1 MSKSLKNPTVLGL
14 LCLAVINACHTPI
27 THGPEQS
34 GGATP
39 LPIPTD
45 SAPQITFEAESGT
58 RYKINWPPIQGAVS
72 YRLYLNGVML
82 QDQLTIPPHF
92 FDIAH
97 LNREV
102 HRLAYE
108 GIDVSGKSL
117 GKFEQSVD
125 VSRLFPAVKTEFI
138 TIFSSKVGT
147 VTLEWPKFMGAFRYQ
162 LFLNGKIVQQNLT
175 QPEASLVLNELT
187 SKIETLAY
195 EALDQSGHSLGKFV
209 QTLEKPIEIADS
221 RVWPK
226 TERPMRSASP
236 VASQSPN
243 LIPVLELTENP
254 WVIERSGIRQA
265 KVFDDLGQPLDDV
278 RIQIRSLN
286 EKVLYRTVLKTVNG
300 VYSFK
305 NVPTGVQ
312 LEFSAEKPGYTT
324 RKKVT
329 VIGGHDHY
337 DPDKYDFGAESPS
350 QRTHNSPFYNGLSDK
365 PEVIDSNPKRN
376 GSGVSPTTDF
386 TLLFSEPMDR
396 QSVEDNFTIR
406 SFNSRLLTVDGGP
419 LPPGLI
425 DLPIPHTVKGNGTIA
440 SNFLTGNST
449 LIFDSSAFDITWNAD
464 ATQVTF
470 AFKPG
475 KALPTDRDNDLVPDY
490 NIAFKSFKTENRTIK
505 DKSGIERKE
514 KHFKL
519 TDGDFEES
527 YKFSILPDLIPPTLQ
542 SAHWAGTTPQTASFL
557 LKFSEPILL
566 KTYSLNIAGGMAD
579 EPPSCKQA
587 PAGFPGAKAC
597 TASKAAENYQVK
609 VTAPSGALSYQGT
622 WANLGGEASYA
633 AGDASFR
640 TILLSSNSV
649 HPAFVSGAKVEITA
663 NPDIV
668 DPAGNPI
675 SNSQTPLKVLIP

>member
-1 MSKSLKNPTVLGL
+1 MS
-14 LCLAVINACHTPI
+14 
-27 THGPEQS
+27 
-34 GGATP
+34 
-39 LPIPTD
+39 
-45 SAPQITFEAESGT
+45 FEAESGT
-58 RYKINWPPIQGAVS
+58 LYKINWPPIRGAFS
-72 YRLYLNGVML
+72 YRLYLNGVL
-82 QDQLTIPPHF
+82 IQDKLTIPPHF
-92 FDIAH
+92 FDIAD

-108 GIDVSGKSL
+108 GIDATGKSL

-138 TIFSSKVGT
+138 TITSSTNGIID
-147 VTLEWPKFMGAFRYQ
+147 LEWPTASKAVHYQ
-162 LFLNGKIVQQNLT
+162 LFLNGQMVQKNLT

-221 RVWPK
+221 RIWPK
-226 TERPMRSASP
+226 IERPIRSYSP
-236 VASQSPN
+236 VASPTPN
-243 LIPVLELTENP
+243 LSPVLELTEDP
-254 WVIERSGIRQA
+254 WVIERSGTRIA

-312 LEFSAEKPGYTT
+312 LEFIAEKSGYTT
-324 RKKVT
+324 RKKVE
-329 VIGGHDHY
+329 VISSHDHY
-337 DPDKYDFGAESPS
+337 TKVKYNFGAESPS
-350 QRTHNSPFYNGLSDK
+350 QQNFDSPFYYDSPFYSGLSDK
-365 PEVIDSNPKRN
+365 PEVTLVTPARN

-425 DLPIPHTVKGNGTIA
+425 DLPIPHTVKGNGSSS

-449 LIFDSSAFDITWNAD
+449 PIYDSSAFDVTWNAD
-464 ATQVTF
+464 DTQVTF
-470 AFKPG
+470 SFKPG
-475 KALPTDRDNDLVPDY
+475 KALPTDKDTKSIPDY
-490 NIAFKSFKTENRTIK
+490 NIAFKSFKAENRTIK

-527 YKFSILPDLIPPTLQ
+527 YKFSILPDLIPPNLESTQ
-542 SAHWAGTTPQTASFL
+542 WTGVTPQASL
-557 LKFSEPILL
+557 LLQFSEPMLL
-566 KTYSLNIAGGMAD
+566 KTHSLNIAGGMKD
-579 EPPSCKQA
+579 TPVSCKQA
-587 PAGFPGAKAC
+587 PAGYPTAKLC
-597 TASKAAENYQVK
+597 TAQKAAENYSVK
-609 VTAPSGALSYQGT
+609 VSNSEGKTLFQGA
-622 WANLGGEASYA
+622 WADLGGEANYGTWDPSYK
-633 AGDASFR
+633 
-640 TILLSSNSV
+640 TVILSTKV
-649 HPAFVSGAKVEITA
+649 HHPAFVRGAKVEIT
-663 NPDIV
+663 PSHELI
-668 DPAGNPI
+668 DPAGNPLAA
-675 SNSQTPLKVLIP
+675 NSPTLTIELP

>member
-1 MSKSLKNPTVLGL
+1 M
-14 LCLAVINACHTPI
+14 
-27 THGPEQS
+27 
-34 GGATP
+34 
-39 LPIPTD
+39 
-45 SAPQITFEAESGT
+45 
-58 RYKINWPPIQGAVS
+58 YPP
-72 YRLYLNGVML
+72 
-82 QDQLTIPPHF
+82 
-92 FDIAH
+92 
-97 LNREV
+97 
-102 HRLAYE
+102 
-108 GIDVSGKSL
+108 
-117 GKFEQSVD
+117 
-125 VSRLFPAVKTEFI
+125 VKTEFI
-138 TIFSSKVGT
+138 TIFSNKVGT
-147 VTLEWPKFMGAFRYQ
+147 VTLEWPKAFGAFRYQ
-162 LFLNGKIVQQNLT
+162 LFLNGHIVQQNLT
-175 QPEASLVLNELT
+175 QPEASLELNELT

-195 EALDQSGHSLGKFV
+195 EALDRSGHSLGKFV
-209 QTLEKPIEIADS
+209 QTMEKPIEIADS
-221 RVWPK
+221 RIWPK
-226 TERPMRSASP
+226 IERPIRSDSP
-236 VASQSPN
+236 VASPTPN
-243 LIPVLELTENP
+243 LNPVLELTEDP

-265 KVFDDLGQPLDDV
+265 KVFDDLGQPLNDV

-324 RKKVT
+324 RKIVE
-329 VIGGHDHY
+329 VIDGHDDY
-337 DPDKYDFGAESPS
+337 TPDKYDFGAESPS
-350 QRTHNSPFYNGLSDK
+350 QRTQNSPFYNGLSDK

-406 SFNSRLLTVDGGP
+406 SFNSRLLTVDAGP

-425 DLPIPHTVKGNGTIA
+425 DSPIPHTVKGNGTIA

-449 LIFDSSAFDITWNAD
+449 LIFDSSAFNISWNAD
-464 ATQVTF
+464 DTQVTF

-475 KALPTDRDNDLVPDY
+475 KALPTDKDTKSIPDY
-490 NIAFKSFKTENRTIK
+490 NIAFNSFKDHNRTIK

-542 SAHWAGTTPQTASFL
+542 SAHWAGATPQTATFL
-557 LKFSEPILL
+557 LEFSEPMLL

-587 PAGFPGAKAC
+587 PAGFPGAKVC
-597 TASKAAENYQVK
+597 TASKAAENFQVK
-609 VTAPSGALSYQGT
+609 VTATNGTVSYQGA
-622 WANLGGEASYA
+622 WKDLGGEASYA
-633 AGDASFR
+633 NGDASFR

-649 HPAFVSGAKVEITA
+649 HPPFVSGAQVEITA
-663 NPDIV
+663 NHDIV
-668 DPAGNPI
+668 DPAGNSI